1 MARQPP
7 LNVEAYRQ
15 LARRALPR
23 SVFDYLEG
31 GAGDERGLQHNR
43 DALDAVRLRPRRL
56 RDVAVRDSGVRLF
69 DRTLPAP
76 LAIGPTGFNALF
88 WPEGDL
94 ALARAA
100 AAHGIPFVL
109 STVANTDIETLARAT
124 DGEWWFQLYAL
135 HDEISEQLMRRARA
149 ADCRTLMVT
158 VDVPVNGLRERDLR
172 NGFRLPLRYTLP
184 MAIDGLRHPR
194 WTMRYLRHGMPA
206 LANFEALD
214 ASGDAVRTALAERRM
229 DAGFSWE
236 SLARLRAAWPH
247 RLLVKGIL
255 HPDDALRCESLG
267 VDGVILSNH
276 GARQLDGAM
285 SPIEALPAAR
295 RATALPLLVD
305 SGFRRGTDIV
315 KAIALGASAV
325 LLGRATLYGLAAS
338 GESGV
343 RDVLAMLKREI
354 DCTLAQVGCARIS
367 ELSPDVLSPD
377 VLAPSPASGGPPANA
392 APTGLPT
399 VAMRTH
405 HADAVASNASPSP
418 APAESAGTTQ
428 TTLTTTTT

>member
-31 GAGDERGLQHNR
+31 GAGDEWGLQHNR
-43 DALDAVRLRPRRL
+43 AALDAVRLRPRRL
-56 RDVAVRDSGVRLF
+56 RDVSVRDSGVRLF

-100 AAHGIPFVL
+100 AAHEIPFVL

-135 HDEISEQLMRRARA
+135 HDEISEQLIRRAREA
-149 ADCRTLMVT
+149 GCRTLMVT
-158 VDVPVNGLRERDLR
+158 VDVPVNGLRERDVR

-206 LANFEALD
+206 LANFDGLH

-229 DAGFSWE
+229 DASFSWE
-236 SLARLRAAWPH
+236 SLTRLRAAWPH

-295 RATALPLLVD
+295 SATALPLLVD

-325 LLGRATLYGLAAS
+325 LLGRATLYGLAAA
-338 GESGV
+338 GETGV

-354 DCTLAQVGCARIS
+354 DCTLAQIGCARMS
-367 ELSPDVLSPD
+367 ELSPD
-377 VLAPSPASGGPPANA
+377 VLAPSPAAGGHPANA

-399 VAMRTH
+399 VAMRTCH
-405 HADAVASNASPSP
+405 ADADAVAVASYSSPSP
-418 APAESAGTTQ
+418 APAENPGTTQ